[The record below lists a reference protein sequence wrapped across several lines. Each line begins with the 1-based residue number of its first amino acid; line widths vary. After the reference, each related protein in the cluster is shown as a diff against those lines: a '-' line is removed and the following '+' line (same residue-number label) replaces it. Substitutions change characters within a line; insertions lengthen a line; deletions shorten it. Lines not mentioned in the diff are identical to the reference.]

1 MSLFSTGI
9 SGLTVARQALDTTGN
24 NISNAYTPGFHR
36 ETAKLAEGQGDSGVR
51 LQEVERQFNRYVSA
65 QHNASVSALSGLEA
79 YQSQITQ
86 LDNLLGDLESGLSP
100 LMQNFYSALED
111 LSGAPSDPAARQGVI
126 GNATT
131 LSGQFQAF
139 GNYLEEMQAGIEGMI
154 RDEVSQI
161 NTTADKLAAVNREIS
176 LARASAGS
184 APNSLLNQRDQA
196 VAELSEHLN
205 VTLQVQDG
213 KSYNVYLPTGQ
224 ALVAGTQVYKL
235 DVMNSASDPQ
245 RLVVGYQ
252 ESRDNLAEVN
262 EQRLSDGSLGGLLAF
277 RRDTLDRAQNQIGQ
291 MAVALGESFNAQ
303 HRSGIDLN
311 GNQGGDMFTLGGP
324 LAYAHERNAG
334 SSAPSVTL
342 GEFHLDQEDK
352 PLDDLSRLT
361 TSDYEIRV
369 VDGEPSIQRLD
380 SGTSLADEEYLYD
393 ETAGTLTFDGMTVS
407 FNGTLAE
414 GDRFLVQPT
423 KQAALGMT
431 NQIQDTRQIAA
442 AQEGGLSG
450 DNRNA
455 LALQQLQFEPL
466 VGNEATI
473 SQSYA
478 AMVSDVGN
486 QSHVIEVNA
495 KSQQAMTQ
503 QLRAMQQAESGVNLD
518 EEAANLI
525 RYQQFYQANAK
536 VIETGTTIFDTL
548 LSLRT

>member
-36 ETAKLAEGQGDSGVR
+36 ETAKLAEGQGDGGVR

-100 LMQNFYSALED
+100 LMQNFCSALED

-139 GNYLEEMQAGIEGMI
+139 GNYLEEMQSGIEGMI
-154 RDEVSQI
+154 RDEVNQI
-161 NTTADKLAAVNREIS
+161 NTTADKLATLNREIS

-205 VTLQVQDG
+205 VTLQIQDG

-235 DVMNSASDPQ
+235 DVMNSGSDPQ

-277 RRDTLDRAQNQIGQ
+277 RRDRLDRAQNQIGQ

-311 GNQGGDMFTLGGP
+311 GNQGGDMFTLGSP
-324 LAYAHERNAG
+324 LAYAHERNVG
-334 SSAPSVTL
+334 SAAPSVTL

-380 SGTSLADEEYLYD
+380 SGTSLAGEEYLYD
-393 ETAGTLTFDGMTVS
+393 QAAGTLTFDGMTVS

-431 NQIQDTRQIAA
+431 NQIQDTRQIAT